1 MTKDESK
8 VESGGSMRA
17 GGRGPA
23 GMGLVNALLLGGA
36 AVVIV
41 VGYVLLD
48 HGSITAAPILL
59 ALGYAV
65 LIPAGLLVGYRRAG
79 GDDS

>member
-1 MTKDESK
+1 MTTQESK
-8 VESGGSMRA
+8 VERGEGGRA

-23 GMGLVNALLLGGA
+23 GMGLVNAALLGGA

-41 VGYVLLD
+41 IGYVLLD

>member
-1 MTKDESK
+1 MATDESK
-8 VESGGSMRA
+8 LDSGERGRG

-23 GMGLVNALLLGGA
+23 GMGLVNAVLLGGA
-36 AVVIV
+36 AIVIV
-41 VGYVLLD
+41 IGYVLLD

>member
-1 MTKDESK
+1 MATDESK
-8 VESGGSMRA
+8 GGNGEGGRA

-41 VGYVLLD
+41 IGYVLLD

-65 LIPAGLLVGYRRAG
+65 LIPAGLLVGYGRAG